1 MLKLK
6 ELRKHKGWTQKTVSD
21 MLGIDRTTYAKY
33 ESGASEPNFE
43 MLLKLSKLFN
53 ISVDNLVRGLD
64 SSIKSFD
71 INTKTNSDDLL
82 EFTKILSQRESM
94 QLLFQQIKDL
104 PDSEIRRI
112 IEIIKIIE
120 DEEHLYKK

>member
-6 ELRKHKGWTQKTVSD
+6 ELRKHKGWTQKAVSD

-53 ISVDNLVRGLD
+53 ISVDNLIRGLD
-64 SSIKSFD
+64 SPIKSFD
-71 INTKTNSDDLL
+71 INTNTNSDDLL
-82 EFTKILSQRESM
+82 EFTKELSQRESM
-94 QLLFQQIKDL
+94 KLLFQQIKDL
-104 PDSEIRRI
+104 PDSEIIRLI
-112 IEIIKIIE
+112 KIIKVIE
-120 DEEHLYKK
+120 DEESSL

>member
-64 SSIKSFD
+64 SPIKSFE

-82 EFTKILSQRESM
+82 EFTKELSQRESM
-94 QLLFQQIKDL
+94 KLLFQQIKDL
-104 PDSEIRRI
+104 PDSEIIRLI
-112 IEIIKIIE
+112 KIIKVIE
-120 DEEHLYKK
+120 DEESSL